1 MKRRTLWSM
10 VPYGLLGA
18 ALAMFVVYGSV
29 GCQDDN
35 DGGNEN
41 ANTPAN
47 ENDNVTPP
55 ANEND
60 NVTPPPDGEA
70 LYGSGCSMCHGD
82 NGNDGSAPDIT
93 GLSAAELSTGLESAT
108 HNAVDL
114 TDEEVDA
121 IAAFL
126 AG

>member
-18 ALAMFVVYGSV
+18 ALATFVVYGSV
-29 GCQDDN
+29 GCESN
-35 DGGNEN
+35 GGGGNEN

-47 ENDNVTPP
+47 ENANTPP

-60 NVTPPPDGEA
+60 NVTPPLDGEA
-70 LYGSGCSMCHGD
+70 LYGTNCSMCHGD

-108 HNAVDL
+108 HNAIDL
-114 TDEEVDA
+114 TEEEVDA
-121 IAAFL
+121 IATFL
-126 AG
+126 GG